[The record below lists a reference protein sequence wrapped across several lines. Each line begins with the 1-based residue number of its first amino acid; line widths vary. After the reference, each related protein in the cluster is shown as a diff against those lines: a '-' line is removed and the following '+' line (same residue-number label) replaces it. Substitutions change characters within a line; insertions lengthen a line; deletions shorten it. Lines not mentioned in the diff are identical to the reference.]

1 MQLLPKKPVSL
12 CLHDIQDPGAGES
25 SIVISALSVPFVH
38 STEPQPTPGGDNA
51 PYLYSYKY
59 YDNAGNYEGTTEV
72 DSYGSEEVLGL
83 FWVPLAQCT
92 QPSRYYYIINA
103 SSRDIGVPI
112 SCPSLMCHSDNGNVI
127 VAEEE
132 AGFIDKINGGEHES
146 HIFTNL
152 KPNEMGCVNLKITL
166 PTLTS
171 NMWAIVSYYV
181 PNVNNHFPQNIVSQ
195 RFPIHLLQEETNT
208 KECRIGFKAFF
219 KDAPIHTT
227 YTTDVLP
234 MVWVHFEEVATSIS
248 PAKSTK

>member
-12 CLHDIQDPGAGES
+12 CLHDIQDPSAGES

-72 DSYGSEEVLGL
+72 DSYGSEEALGL

-127 VAEEE
+127 VAEDEID
-132 AGFIDKINGGEHES
+132 FIDKINGGEHES

-152 KPNEMGCVNLKITL
+152 KPNEKGCVNLKVTL
-166 PTLTS
+166 PALSPNTY
-171 NMWAIVSYYV
+171 AVVSYYV
-181 PNVNNHFPQNIVSQ
+181 PIAIHHNSVVCQQ
-195 RFPIHLLQEETNT
+195 FPIHLLREEANT
-208 KECRIGFKAFF
+208 QECRIGFKAF
-219 KDAPIHTT
+219 
-227 YTTDVLP
+227 YTPTDCYFDVLP